1 MATRVNHQDI
11 VKAVLDS
18 KAVDFAAVGKLVA
31 QFGPALSLADE
42 PWDGFCGTM
51 RHFIHTY
58 IVNPWSGISLADLG
72 QLREVA
78 GELKGGARSTGQLG

>member
-18 KAVDFAAVGKLVA
+18 KAVDLAAVGKMVA

-51 RHFIHTY
+51 RHFIHIY
-58 IVNPWSGISLADLG
+58 VVNIGSSFADLG

-78 GELKGGARSTGQLG
+78 GELKGVGRSAGQLG